1 MLLQLNKT
9 PIILIGFM
17 GTGKTTVGSY
27 MRNQLNLSYVDL
39 DQYIEL
45 KEHMTIP
52 QIFDEKG
59 ETHFRDLEYK
69 YLEDTLN
76 KFDIISTGGGIIEN
90 QASLDLLKLQKNVIW
105 LDCDIE
111 TVFERIVND
120 PHRPNANNKSLNQL
134 KNLYSSRI
142 SRYNEIAFMKV
153 NSNQNVSNIYQEITT
168 SLTSD

>member
-1 MLLQLNKT
+1 
-9 PIILIGFM
+9 
-17 GTGKTTVGSY
+17 
-27 MRNQLNLSYVDL
+27 
-39 DQYIEL
+39 
-45 KEHMTIP
+45 
-52 QIFDEKG
+52 
-59 ETHFRDLEYK
+59 
-69 YLEDTLN
+69 LN

-111 TVFERIVND
+111 IVFERIVND

-153 NSNQNVSNIYQEITT
+153 NSNQNVSDIYQEITT